1 MAKDANQFIFR
12 EEYEKW
18 LLNLGVKSV
27 GAYCPQDKYTCND
40 GREFLFF
47 DLIGVFAKAEDR
59 LYVNALF
66 EEWKAFIENKNKNN
80 LKTTLNRLS
89 YLQKYRQ
96 FVETKIYG
104 KKRLSEADNAILNK
118 IQKDLKSVCDSID
131 KSQNPKVDGMDS
143 LIEYISTKQFI
154 KLAIESSY
162 FFSPKLVVERFEE
175 IKEYICQ
182 QKEVDPADVDPA
194 VDPAFKDKKES
205 FVKYLPARYTSKE
218 DSTDAADGVHECD
231 QTLGKVYFKL
241 SKASPRLCVIY
252 QEGARGKNTKCGKY
266 TCGGGNGNARVCQ
279 LIKDRTGYA
288 LGATSDKKH
297 FRNFIISHIWGH
309 AIDPRYFT
317 NLWNIVIVP
326 AWANHLLDKDE
337 EGTLASAFKAT
348 IQKIITKLYQ
358 LYQYNSY
365 DWKSIEMDVPTC
377 NEEEVLHGNYH
388 INTIKGIADKET
400 FGKIS
405 RVTIPV

>member
-1 MAKDANQFIFR
+1 MTKKTIQFIFR
-12 EEYEKW
+12 KEYEAW
-18 LLNLGVKSV
+18 LGKQGIKSV

-47 DLIGVFAKAEDR
+47 DLIGVFARENKR

-66 EEWKAFIENKNKNN
+66 EEWKAFIENKNQNN

-96 FVETKIYG
+96 FVETKVYG
-104 KKRLSEADNAILNK
+104 KKRLSEAYNAIFNK
-118 IQKDLKSVCDSID
+118 KDLKSVCDSIN

-143 LIEYISTKQFI
+143 LIEYIKEEKFV

-162 FFSPKLVVERFEE
+162 FFSPDLVAERFEE

-182 QKEVDPADVDPA
+182 QKV
-194 VDPAFKDKKES
+194 VDPAFDKEQYK
-205 FVKYLPARYTSKE
+205 VKFLPARYSSKE
-218 DSTDAADGVHECD
+218 DGVHEPVEEE
-231 QTLGKVYFKL
+231 GKVYFNL
-241 SKASPRLCVIY
+241 PNASQRLCVIY
-252 QEGARGKNTKCGKY
+252 QEGARGKNKECGAN

-279 LIKDRTGYA
+279 LIKDRTGYD
-288 LGATSDKKH
+288 LGTTTNKKH

-337 EGTLASAFKAT
+337 EGTLASTFKAT
-348 IQKIITKLYQ
+348 IQKIITELYDFNNIGWSSIQ
-358 LYQYNSY
+358 MTPPSYNNKEVISGRYQINII
-365 DWKSIEMDVPTC
+365 DHKS
-377 NEEEVLHGNYH
+377 GN
-388 INTIKGIADKET
+388 APL
-400 FGKIS
+400 GKIWKK
-405 RVTIPV
+405 PVSI

>member
-1 MAKDANQFIFR
+1 MAKKASQFIFR
-12 EEYEKW
+12 KDYEKW
-18 LLNLGVKSV
+18 LLKQGVKSV
-27 GAYCPQDKYTCND
+27 GAYCPQDKYKCNGKD
-40 GREFLFF
+40 YLYL
-47 DLIGVFAKAEDR
+47 DLIGVFAIENDR

-66 EEWKAFIENKNKNN
+66 EEWKAFIENKNQNN
-80 LKTTLNRLS
+80 LKTVLNRLS

-96 FVETKIYG
+96 FVETIAYG
-104 KKRLSEADNAILNK
+104 KKILSKEDNEILNE
-118 IQKDLKSVCDSID
+118 IQNVLPSVRDSINN
-131 KSQNPKVDGMDS
+131 SQNPKVDGMDS
-143 LIEYISTKQFI
+143 LIEYISTKRFI

-182 QKEVDPADVDPA
+182 QKD

-241 SKASPRLCVIY
+241 SKESQRLCVIY
-252 QEGARGKNTKCGKY
+252 QEGARGKNKECGGN

-279 LIKDRTGYA
+279 LIKDRTGYD
-288 LGATSDKKH
+288 LGTTTNKKH

-358 LYQYNSY
+358 YNSY
-365 DWKSIEMDVPTC
+365 DWKSIEMDEPTC
-377 NEEEVLHGNYH
+377 KEEEVLHGNYQ
-388 INTIKGIADKET
+388 INTIDRIADKET
-400 FGKIS
+400 LGKIS
-405 RVTIPV
+405 RVSIPV

>member
-1 MAKDANQFIFR
+1 MAKKASQFIFR
-12 EEYEKW
+12 KDYEKW
-18 LLNLGVKSV
+18 LLKQGVKSV
-27 GAYCPQDKYTCND
+27 GAYCPQDKYKCNGKD
-40 GREFLFF
+40 YLYL
-47 DLIGVFAKAEDR
+47 DLIGVFAKENDR

-66 EEWKAFIENKNKNN
+66 EEWKAEIDKKNN

-96 FVETKIYG
+96 FVETIVYG
-104 KKRLSEADNAILNK
+104 KKRLSKEDNEIYNEILN
-118 IQKDLKSVCDSID
+118 DLPSVCDSINN
-131 KSQNPKVDGMDS
+131 SQNPKVDGMDS
-143 LIEYISTKQFI
+143 LIEYIKEEKFV

-162 FFSPKLVVERFEE
+162 FFSPDLVVERFEE

-182 QKEVDPADVDPA
+182 QKE

-218 DSTDAADGVHECD
+218 DSTDAADGIHECVPKVE
-231 QTLGKVYFKL
+231 KVYFKL
-241 SKASPRLCVIY
+241 SKESKRLCVIY
-252 QEGARGKNTKCGKY
+252 QEGARGKNTKCGRN

-348 IQKIITKLYQ
+348 IQKIIIKLYQ
-358 LYQYNSY
+358 FNY
-365 DWKSIEMDVPTC
+365 DWKSIEMDEPTC
-377 NEEEVLHGNYH
+377 KEEEVLHGNYQ
-388 INTIKGIADKET
+388 INTIDGIADKET
-400 FGKIS
+400 LGKIS
-405 RVTIPV
+405 RVSIPV